1 MNTTSTSTPRG
12 IWARFWSRIIEPV
25 RAGFWLRRLRAS
37 ARPVKPLDASPLLVV
52 APHQDDETLGCGGLI
67 ALKRRLGAPVT
78 VIFVTDGASSPSR
91 GNTPATDW
99 TDLRRQEAFDAL
111 AVLGVPPAHCHFLEG
126 PDGGLSDLS
135 AAQTA
140 TLADRLAR
148 LISDVLPAQV
158 AVTFRKDG
166 HPDHEASFALVAR
179 AIRQSGHETELWEYP
194 IWSLWRKP
202 VDSAAWA
209 DGSSLRKLDIH
220 PVVEIKKQAA
230 ACFSSQI
237 SPGFF
242 HRAGHVPGPLIR
254 RLTGPAEI
262 FFISR
267 FRPGAVK
274 DYETTPPLI

>member
-1 MNTTSTSTPRG
+1 M
-12 IWARFWSRIIEPV
+12 IEPV

-37 ARPVKPLDASPLLVV
+37 ARPVKPLDSSPLLVV

-91 GNTPATDW
+91 GNTPAAKW

-111 AVLGVPPAHCHFLEG
+111 AILGVPPAHCHFLDG
-126 PDGGLSDLS
+126 PDGGLNELGAARTAALTNDL
-135 AAQTA
+135 AA
-140 TLADRLAR
+140 
-148 LISDVLPAQV
+148 LISATSPAQV

-179 AIRQSGHETELWEYP
+179 AIRQSGHEAELWEYP
-194 IWSLWRKP
+194 VWSLWRKP
-202 VDSAAWA
+202 ADSTAWVT
-209 DGSSLRKLDIH
+209 DSSLHKLDIH
-220 PVVEIKKQAA
+220 QAMEIKKRAA

-242 HRAGHVPGPLIR
+242 HRSGHVPGPLVR
-254 RLTGPAEI
+254 RLTGPEEI
-262 FFISR
+262 FFVTR
-267 FRPGAVK
+267 LRPDAVPDNK
-274 DYETTPPLI
+274 HT